1 MFLKKKISSQNI
13 FFSQKIVRLINS
25 LIFISLN
32 SFQIKD
38 LYEFAKNKTIV
49 TGLAFAPNGKRFAT
63 LSTDRKVRVFTFLT
77 GKLIR
82 VFDEA
87 LARYQEMQ
95 QTKHALPNMEF
106 GRK

>member
-1 MFLKKKISSQNI
+1 M
-13 FFSQKIVRLINS
+13 
-25 LIFISLN
+25 IFISLN

>member
-1 MFLKKKISSQNI
+1 MFSKVFFMSQN
-13 FFSQKIVRLINS
+13 IVRLINS
-25 LIFISLN
+25 LIKKLNSFFLLN

-38 LYEFAKNKTIV
+38 LYEFAKNKTVV